1 MAFPFGHSPVVA
13 RPAGA
18 LRRSRVPALA
28 GRRRSGRGLPVRAP
42 AALVALLV
50 WAGAASGQDQPVPRL
65 PDPVRTPHTAF
76 AIPFKVA
83 PSQQEDLAAT
93 RVLLQASTD
102 LGATWQAAGEAAPT
116 AGSVVYRAAADGEY
130 WFRLRAIDAK
140 GRQRGGEGPDMRV
153 IVDAAAPRVAGRVW
167 RGTDGEIV
175 CRYAAVDDS
184 LDLGKLLLEYRTKAE
199 PNWKQVASEAV
210 LTRESPAHL
219 IGEEIWWAGE
229 KPEGLTVRLAV
240 SDAAGHRTVKQFDM
254 EASDPGVD
262 QGTLAAEIGAPG
274 VPGQGPASVMASAPS
289 APAAPET
296 RAPEA
301 VPTTP
306 PGGWPADPRPRFNPD
321 DTAAS
326 APRSTSVLAR
336 PVGTGPLGGGTTSLA
351 GTSAA
356 FPAPPPAAA
365 SLEGATSGPLTPGG
379 AIRALPTEYRGRP
392 LHVVGSRRFSW
403 EYEMQ
408 VDRPDAGAV
417 RVELWSTTDNGFT
430 WQRSAVDDD
439 AKSPIDVTLPA
450 AGLYGFR
457 LEIVPDTPGA
467 GGGPRVGET
476 PDGWI
481 GVDDEPPQVEI
492 VEARRLEAEGAV
504 VVRWSAR
511 DKLLA
516 PGSVRI
522 LHSPNPDG
530 PWATVAEGLD
540 GQGEH
545 AWVPD
550 RAVPARVYLR
560 IEAGDAAGNVGRAT
574 TSEPVTIAVPRA
586 TGKLGGIKPLP

>member
-1 MAFPFGHSPVVA
+1 MAFPSGHFPSIA
-13 RPAGA
+13 LSAGA
-18 LRRSRVPALA
+18 GFRL
-28 GRRRSGRGLPVRAP
+28 RAP
-42 AALVALLV
+42 AGSAPRASVQAAVAALLF
-50 WAGAASGQDQPVPRL
+50 WSATAGAQDEVVPRL
-65 PDPVRTPHTAF
+65 PDPVRTTHTAF

-83 PSQQEDLAAT
+83 PSQQEDHAAT

-102 LGATWQAAGEAAPT
+102 LGATWQPAGEAAPT
-116 AGSVVYRAAADGEY
+116 AGSIVYRAGADGEY
-130 WFRLRAIDAK
+130 WFRLRAIDTK

-167 RGTDGEIV
+167 RGNDGEIV
-175 CRYAAVDDS
+175 CRYAAIDDS
-184 LDLGKLLLEYRTKAE
+184 LDLGKLVLEYRTKAE
-199 PNWKQVASEAV
+199 PNWKRVASEAV

-229 KPEGLTVRLAV
+229 KPEGLAVRLAV
-240 SDAAGHRTVKQFDM
+240 SDGAGHRTVKQFEM
-254 EASDPGVD
+254 EPADPGVD
-262 QGTLAAEIGAPG
+262 QGALAAEIGAPG
-274 VPGQGPASVMASAPS
+274 VPGQASASVMAA
-289 APAAPET
+289 APAAPT
-296 RAPEA
+296 GPAPQAASEA
-301 VPTTP
+301 VATTP
-306 PGGWPADPRPRFNPD
+306 PGGWPADTRARFNAD
-321 DTAAS
+321 DPVESAA
-326 APRSTSVLAR
+326 RSTSVLAR
-336 PVGTGPLGGGTTSLA
+336 PVGTGPLAGGTPSLA
-351 GTSAA
+351 GTAPS
-356 FPAPPPAAA
+356 FPAPPPATA
-365 SLEGATSGPLTPGG
+365 SLEGATNAPLTPGG
-379 AIRALPTEYRGRP
+379 AIRVLPTEYRGRP

-403 EYEMQ
+403 EYEME

-439 AKSPIDVTLPA
+439 AKSPIDVTLPV

-457 LEIVPDTPGA
+457 LEIVPDVPGA
-467 GGGPRVGET
+467 GGGPRAGET

-481 GVDDEPPQVEI
+481 GIDDEPPLVEI
-492 VEARRLEAEGAV
+492 VEATRMEADGAV
-504 VVRWSAR
+504 LVRWSAR
-511 DKLLA
+511 DKILA

-540 GQGEH
+540 GQGDFR
-545 AWVPD
+545 WVPD

-574 TSEPVTIAVPRA
+574 TPEPVTIAVPRA

>member
-1 MAFPFGHSPVVA
+1 MAIPSGHFPF
-13 RPAGA
+13 PA
-18 LRRSRVPALA
+18 
-28 GRRRSGRGLPVRAP
+28 RRSGVDSGRRAP
-42 AALVALLV
+42 APLGRRV
-50 WAGAASGQDQPVPRL
+50 WAPAPGAALAAVLAWCVAAGAQDQTAPSL
-65 PDPVRTPHTAF
+65 PAPVRTTHTAF

-83 PSQQEDLAAT
+83 PSQQEDHAAT

-102 LGATWQAAGEAAPT
+102 LGATWEPAGEAAPT
-116 AGSVVYRAAADGEY
+116 AGSIVYRAAADGEY
-130 WFRLRAIDAK
+130 WFRLRAIDTK

-153 IVDAAAPRVAGRVW
+153 VVDAAAPRVAGRTW
-167 RGTDGEIV
+167 RGNDGEIV
-175 CRYAAVDDS
+175 CRYAAIDDS
-184 LDLGKLLLEYRTKAE
+184 LDLGKLVLEYRTKAE
-199 PNWKQVASEAV
+199 PNWKRVASEAV

-229 KPEGLTVRLAV
+229 KPEGLTVRLTV
-240 SDAAGHRTVKQFDM
+240 SDAAGHRTVKQLDL
-254 EASDPGVD
+254 EPSDPGVD
-262 QGTLAAEIGAPG
+262 QGMLAAEIGAPG
-274 VPGQGPASVMASAPS
+274 VPGQAPPSVLDTAPT
-289 APAAPET
+289 APAPQAPD
-296 RAPEA
+296 A
-301 VPTTP
+301 VVTTP
-306 PGGWPADPRPRFNPD
+306 PGGWPADTQSRFTPD
-321 DTAAS
+321 DQSGSPA
-326 APRSTSVLAR
+326 RSTSVLAR
-336 PVGTGPLGGGTTSLA
+336 PVGTGPLAGGTMALA
-351 GTSAA
+351 GTAPS

-365 SLEGATSGPLTPGG
+365 SLEGATGAPLTPGG

-430 WQRSAVDDD
+430 WQRSAVDED

-467 GGGPRVGET
+467 GGGPRAGET

-481 GVDDEPPQVEI
+481 GIDDEPPQVEI

-504 VVRWSAR
+504 MVRWSAR

-540 GQGEH
+540 GQGDYR
-545 AWVPD
+545 WVPD

-560 IEAGDAAGNVGRAT
+560 VEAADAAGNVGRET
-574 TSEPVTIAVPRA
+574 TPEPVTIAVPRA
-586 TGKLGGIKPLP
+586 TGKLGTIKPLP